1 MYVFLL
7 PALFCR
13 STFTSHVSTETN
25 WSEAADL
32 GEFWGVKKMFL

>member
-13 STFTSHVSTETN
+13 STFTSHVSETN